1 MTIKIV
7 AFGIA
12 KEIIGMSEMEFEMA
26 TTSSTIGELRKHLEQ
41 DFPAFTSLASLKFAV
56 KESYQSEAFEL
67 NNGDEV
73 VILPPV
79 SGG

>member
-12 KEIIGMSEMEFEMA
+12 KEFIGGSEMELEVPSPF
-26 TTSSTIGELRKHLEQ
+26 TIGELRTKLEA
-41 DFPAFTSLASLKFAV
+41 DFPEFTSLASLKFAV
-56 KESYQSEAFEL
+56 DESYQSESFVL
-67 NNGDEV
+67 NPKDEV